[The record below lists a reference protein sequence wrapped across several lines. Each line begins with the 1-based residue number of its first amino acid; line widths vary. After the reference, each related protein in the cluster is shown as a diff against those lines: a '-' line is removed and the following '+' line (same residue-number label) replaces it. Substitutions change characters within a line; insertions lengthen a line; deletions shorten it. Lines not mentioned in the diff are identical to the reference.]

1 MLDDYTVLDLETTGL
16 DPKKEKIIEIGA
28 VRIRNGEV
36 TETFQSLVQPG
47 RELDTRV
54 IELTGISQQM
64 LAGAPYMDEVLPQLL
79 AFLGEDVLIGHRIL
93 FDYSFVKKA
102 AVNAKAEFVKKG
114 IDTLK
119 LARVCLS
126 ELPSKRLVDL
136 CSHYEIVHQAH
147 RACGD
152 ALAAHELYRR
162 LCAEFPYARQ
172 AEPEPL
178 HYAVKK
184 EGPITPAQKER
195 LKRMEAFYQI
205 TLPYEIDQLTKNEA
219 SRIMD
224 RLTAHYGRCNIALTS
239 AGSQDA

>member
-1 MLDDYTVLDLETTGL
+1 MG
-16 DPKKEKIIEIGA
+16 
-28 VRIRNGEV
+28 
-36 TETFQSLVQPG
+36 
-47 RELDTRV
+47 
-54 IELTGISQQM
+54 
-64 LAGAPYMDEVLPQLL
+64 EVLPQLL

-102 AVNAKAEFVKKG
+102 AVNAGAEFVKQG

-119 LARVCLS
+119 LARACLP
-126 ELPSKRLVDL
+126 ELPSKRLTDL
-136 CSHYEIVHQAH
+136 CVYYAIGHQAH

-172 AEPEPL
+172 AEPETL
-178 HYAVKK
+178 HYAAKK

-195 LKRMEAFYQI
+195 LKRMETFYQI

-224 RLTAHYGRCNIALTS
+224 RLAAHYGRRCIAPVS